1 MDPEFRVQ
9 NLQVEFRAQN
19 LKEYEPCEY
28 SYRGCIQ
35 DQTKHWEKIT
45 ILRKKSLKGFVKH

>member
-35 DQTKHWEKIT
+35 DQTEHWEKIT